1 MTEQAGLASGL
12 LRFSTLSTH
21 LTRSTLTA
29 LSRPQIDRVPV
40 ARLRRAE
47 SMSES
52 PAILVHRLGVDETS
66 MARGITPFAAE
77 NRAFGNQGERRPM
90 NERDLLERFVV
101 EKDPEAFRELIE
113 RHGAMVLAVCRSI
126 LHEPH
131 DAEDSFQNVFLIL
144 ARRANTIKRLDT
156 IAPWL
161 HRVALRV
168 ARRARAKTSQRRA
181 REMTR
186 PGSRTEH
193 PAESPDPT
201 AIPLLREEIS
211 QLPDRYR
218 LPLVLCCLEGK
229 TNQEAAR
236 QLQWPVGTVKGRLS
250 RARQTLRDRLS
261 RLGLDPAQDRSP
273 GSARTLAM
281 SAPRR

>member
-1 MTEQAGLASGL
+1 
-12 LRFSTLSTH
+12 
-21 LTRSTLTA
+21 
-29 LSRPQIDRVPV
+29 
-40 ARLRRAE
+40 
-47 SMSES
+47 MSES
-52 PAILVHRLGVDETS
+52 PTILVHRLGVDETS
-66 MARGITPFAAE
+66 MARGITPFGAE

-193 PAESPDPT
+193 PAESPDP
-201 AIPLLREEIS
+201 AVIPLLREEIS

-218 LPLVLCCLEGK
+218 LPLILCCLEGK

-261 RLGLDPAQDRSP
+261 RRGLDPARERSP
-273 GSARTLAM
+273 GSARPLAM
-281 SAPRR
+281 SAPQR

>member
-1 MTEQAGLASGL
+1 
-12 LRFSTLSTH
+12 
-21 LTRSTLTA
+21 
-29 LSRPQIDRVPV
+29 
-40 ARLRRAE
+40 
-47 SMSES
+47 MSES
-52 PAILVHRLGVDETS
+52 PTILVHRLGVDETS
-66 MARGITPFAAE
+66 MARSFTPFAAE
-77 NRAFGNQGERRPM
+77 LRASGNQGERRLM

-131 DAEDSFQNVFLIL
+131 DAEDAFQNVFLIL
-144 ARRANTIKRLDT
+144 ARRANTIKHLDT

-168 ARRARAKTSQRRA
+168 ARRSRATTCQRRA

-186 PGSRTEH
+186 PDSRTEH
-193 PAESPDPT
+193 PEDSTDPT
-201 AIPLLREEIS
+201 VLWLLREEIS

-218 LPLVLCCLEGK
+218 LPLVLCHLEGK
-229 TNQEAAR
+229 TSEEAAW

-261 RLGLDPAQDRSP
+261 RRGLDPATDRSP
-273 GSARTLAM
+273 GSARPLAM
-281 SAPRR
+281 SAPRA

>member
-1 MTEQAGLASGL
+1 MARSFTPSAAELRASGNL
-12 LRFSTLSTH
+12 GEC
-21 LTRSTLTA
+21 
-29 LSRPQIDRVPV
+29 
-40 ARLRRAE
+40 RL
-47 SMSES
+47 
-52 PAILVHRLGVDETS
+52 
-66 MARGITPFAAE
+66 
-77 NRAFGNQGERRPM
+77 M

-113 RHGAMVLAVCRSI
+113 RHGAMVLGVCRSI

-144 ARRANTIKRLDT
+144 AKRANTIKHLDT

-168 ARRARAKTSQRRA
+168 ARRARAKTCSAGLGRWPA
-181 REMTR
+181 RMR
-186 PGSRTEH
+186 GPSI
-193 PAESPDPT
+193 PQDSSDPT
-201 AIPLLREEIS
+201 VLPLLREEIS

-218 LPLVLCCLEGK
+218 LPLVLCYLEGK

-261 RLGLDPAQDRSP
+261 RRGLDPARDRSP
-273 GSARTLAM
+273 RSARPLAT

>member
-1 MTEQAGLASGL
+1 
-12 LRFSTLSTH
+12 
-21 LTRSTLTA
+21 
-29 LSRPQIDRVPV
+29 
-40 ARLRRAE
+40 
-47 SMSES
+47 
-52 PAILVHRLGVDETS
+52 
-66 MARGITPFAAE
+66 MARGITPFGAE

-181 REMTR
+181 WEMTR

-193 PAESPDPT
+193 PAESPDP
-201 AIPLLREEIS
+201 AVIPLLREEIS

-218 LPLVLCCLEGK
+218 LPLILCCLEGK

-261 RLGLDPAQDRSP
+261 RRGLDPARERSP
-273 GSARTLAM
+273 GSARPLAM
-281 SAPRR
+281 SAPQR

>member
-1 MTEQAGLASGL
+1 MRPAFFISRPVHAFL
-12 LRFSTLSTH
+12 LFHVDGPEPAPR
-21 LTRSTLTA
+21 LTA
-29 LSRPQIDRVPV
+29 FRLP
-40 ARLRRAE
+40 ARAWTE

-52 PAILVHRLGVDETS
+52 PTILVHRLGVDETS
-66 MARGITPFAAE
+66 MARSLTPFAAE
-77 NRAFGNQGERRPM
+77 LRASGNQEEGRLM

-126 LHEPH
+126 LHEAH
-131 DAEDSFQNVFLIL
+131 DAEDAFQNVFLIL
-144 ARRANTIKRLDT
+144 ARRANTIRHLDT

-168 ARRARAKTSQRRA
+168 ARRSRATTSQRRA

-186 PGSRTEH
+186 PDSRTEH
-193 PAESPDPT
+193 PEDSTDPT
-201 AIPLLREEIS
+201 VLRLLREEIS

-218 LPLVLCCLEGK
+218 LPLVLCYLEGK
-229 TNQEAAR
+229 TNQEAAW

-261 RLGLDPAQDRSP
+261 RRGLDPATDRSP
-273 GSARTLAM
+273 GSARPLAM

>member
-1 MTEQAGLASGL
+1 
-12 LRFSTLSTH
+12 
-21 LTRSTLTA
+21 
-29 LSRPQIDRVPV
+29 
-40 ARLRRAE
+40 
-47 SMSES
+47 MSES
-52 PAILVHRLGVDETS
+52 SAILVHRLGVDETS
-66 MARGITPFAAE
+66 MARSFTPFEARL
-77 NRAFGNQGERRPM
+77 RAFWNQGKRCPM

-101 EKDPEAFRELIE
+101 ENDAEAFRELIE
-113 RHGAMVLAVCRSI
+113 RHGAMVLALCRSI

-144 ARRANTIKRLDT
+144 VRRADTIKHLDT

-161 HRVALRV
+161 YRVALRV

-181 REMTR
+181 RETTR
-186 PGSRTEH
+186 ADSGAVH

-201 AIPLLREEIS
+201 VIRLLREEMS
-211 QLPDRYR
+211 ELPDRYR
-218 LPLVLCCLEGK
+218 LPLVLCYLEGK

-261 RLGLDPAQDRSP
+261 RRGVDPAEERAP
-273 GSARTLAM
+273 RSARPLAM

>member
-1 MTEQAGLASGL
+1 
-12 LRFSTLSTH
+12 
-21 LTRSTLTA
+21 
-29 LSRPQIDRVPV
+29 
-40 ARLRRAE
+40 
-47 SMSES
+47 MSES
-52 PAILVHRLGVDETS
+52 PTILVHRLGVDETS

-201 AIPLLREEIS
+201 VIPLLREEIS